1 MSGLV
6 HTFRVLRDAIRADRA
21 QARTPGRASEVDFL
35 PAALEVIE
43 TPVSPTG
50 RATTWVLLLG
60 LAVTIIWL
68 VLGKVDVV
76 ASAPGK
82 IIPTGSVKIVQSAGT
97 GVIRAIRV
105 KDGDRVKRGQLLIEL
120 DTTLSTAE
128 LQQAQKALLS
138 VELDVAR
145 NRAIADA
152 LSGSGQ
158 QVNFVSPP
166 GTPPDI
172 AETQRRLVDAQV
184 GEVLSSVAGLAAARR
199 SSLSDA
205 DAAEATRA
213 KLDATIPILDH
224 ELDAMNRLDQKG
236 YAPGLRLLELQRQR
250 RSEAGD
256 RDVASAQHARGLSEA
271 AKLSRQIDQTREQAH
286 RIALADLAV
295 AQSDA
300 ILKREEVT
308 KATRISGLQRL
319 YASED
324 GTVQQLAVHTIG
336 GVVEPARTLMV
347 IVPSDEAIEIEA
359 RVLNKDAGFVREG
372 QSAVVKLDAFPF
384 TRYGTIPGKVV
395 SLSRDAVPDQK
406 LGPTY
411 VVRIR
416 LDRNTLVV
424 DGKPVRLS
432 SGLNAVADI
441 RTGSRRIISWL
452 LSPIQTTIQQA
463 AHEK

>member
-1 MSGLV
+1 MSGLA
-6 HTFRVLRDAIRADRA
+6 HTFRVLREALRADRA
-21 QARTPGRASEVDFL
+21 KQAGARSLSDVDFL

-50 RATTWVLLLG
+50 RITSWVLLAG
-60 LAVTIIWL
+60 LVVTILWL
-68 VLGKVDVV
+68 ILGKVDVV

-152 LSGSGQ
+152 LSGNGAR
-158 QVNFVSPP
+158 VKFVSPP
-166 GTPPDI
+166 GTPPEI
-172 AETQRRLVDAQV
+172 AETQRRLVEAQV
-184 GEVLSSVAGLAAARR
+184 GEVLAGVAGLEAARR

-213 KLDATIPILDH
+213 RLDATIPILDH
-224 ELDAMNRLDQKG
+224 ELAAMHRLDEKG
-236 YAPGLRLLELQRQR
+236 YAPGLRLLEMQRQR
-250 RSEAGD
+250 RSEVGD
-256 RDVASAQHARGLSEA
+256 RDVAAAQRSRGLSEA
-271 AKLSRQIDQTREQAH
+271 TKLSRQIDQTREQA
-286 RIALADLAV
+286 RRVALADLAV
-295 AQSDA
+295 AESDA

-308 KATRISGLQRL
+308 KAARVSGLQRL
-319 YASED
+319 VASVD

-347 IVPSDEAIEIEA
+347 IVPTDDAIEIEA

-384 TRYGTIPGKVV
+384 TRYGTIPGKVI

-416 LDRNTLVV
+416 LDRSTLEV

-432 SGLNAVADI
+432 SGLSAVADI

-452 LSPIQTTIQQA
+452 LSPIQTTVSQA
-463 AHEK
+463 GHEK

>member
-1 MSGLV
+1 
-6 HTFRVLRDAIRADRA
+6 
-21 QARTPGRASEVDFL
+21 
-35 PAALEVIE
+35 
-43 TPVSPTG
+43 
-50 RATTWVLLLG
+50 VLLAG
-60 LAVTIIWL
+60 MVFTLAWL
-68 VLGKVDVV
+68 ILGKVDVV

-82 IIPTGSVKIVQSAGT
+82 IVPKGSVKIVQSAGT
-97 GVIRAIRV
+97 GVIRSILV
-105 KDGDRVKRGQLLIEL
+105 KDGDRVKQGQLLIEL
-120 DTTLSTAE
+120 DTTLATAE

-158 QVNFVSPP
+158 RVHFVSPP
-166 GTPPDI
+166 GTPPEI
-172 AETQRRLVDAQV
+172 ADTQRRLVEAQV
-184 GEVLSSVAGLAAARR
+184 GEVLAGVAGLEAGRR
-199 SSLSDA
+199 SALSDA
-205 DAAEATRA
+205 AAAEATRA

-224 ELDAMNRLDQKG
+224 ELAAMNRLDEKG
-236 YAPGLRLLELQRQR
+236 YAPGLRLLEMQRQR
-250 RSEAGD
+250 RSEVGD
-256 RDVASAQHARGLSEA
+256 REVATAQRSRGISEA
-271 AKLSRQIDQTREQAH
+271 AKLSSQIAQTREQAR

-295 AQSDA
+295 AESDA

-308 KATRISGLQRL
+308 KATRRSGLQRL

-347 IVPSDEAIEIEA
+347 IVPADDAIEIEA

-372 QSAVVKLDAFPF
+372 QNAVVKLDAFPF

-411 VVRIR
+411 IARIR
-416 LDRNTLVV
+416 LSSSTLNV
-424 DGKPVRLS
+424 DGKPTRLAA
-432 SGLNAVADI
+432 GLNGVADI

-452 LSPIQTTIQQA
+452 LSPVMTTVQQA
-463 AHEK
+463 AHEQ

>member
-1 MSGLV
+1 MSGLA
-6 HTFRVLRDAIRADRA
+6 HTFRVIRDAIKADRA
-21 QARTPGRASEVDFL
+21 QARTPRRASEVDFL

-50 RATTWVLLLG
+50 RVTTWVLLIG
-60 LAVTIIWL
+60 LALTIVWL

-76 ASAPGK
+76 ASATGK

-152 LSGSGQ
+152 LSGSGMR
-158 QVNFVSPP
+158 VNFASPP
-166 GTPPDI
+166 GTPPEI
-172 AETQRRLVDAQV
+172 AETQRRLVEAQV
-184 GEVLSSVAGLAAARR
+184 GEVLASVAGLQAARR
-199 SSLSDA
+199 SSMSDA

-256 RDVASAQHARGLSEA
+256 RDVAAAQYARGLSEA
-271 AKLSRQIDQTREQAH
+271 GKLSRQIDQTREQAR
-286 RIALADLAV
+286 RIALADLAT
-295 AQSDA
+295 AQNDA

-347 IVPSDEAIEIEA
+347 IVPSDDAIEIEA

-384 TRYGTIPGKVV
+384 TRYGTIPGTVV

-416 LDRNTLVV
+416 LDRNTLIV

-432 SGLNAVADI
+432 AGLNAVADI

-452 LSPIQTTIQQA
+452 LSPIQTTVQQA
-463 AHEK
+463 AHEQ

>member
-1 MSGLV
+1 MSGLG
-6 HTFRVLRDAIRADRA
+6 HTFRVIREAIKADRA
-21 QARTPGRASEVDFL
+21 QARGPRRSSEVDFL

-50 RATTWVLLLG
+50 RITMWVLLAG
-60 LAVTIIWL
+60 LAFTIVWL
-68 VLGKVDVV
+68 IVGKVDVV

-152 LSGSGQ
+152 LSGNGLR
-158 QVNFVSPP
+158 VNFVSPA
-166 GTPPDI
+166 GTPPEI
-172 AETQRRLVDAQV
+172 ADTQRRLVEAQV
-184 GEVLSSVAGLAAARR
+184 GEVLAGVAGLEAARR

-236 YAPGLRLLELQRQR
+236 YAPGLRLFELQRQR
-250 RSEAGD
+250 RSEVGD
-256 RDVASAQHARGLSEA
+256 RDVAAAQRARGLSEA
-271 AKLSRQIDQTREQAH
+271 TKLSRQIDQTREQA
-286 RIALADLAV
+286 RRVALADLAV
-295 AQSDA
+295 AESDA

-308 KATRISGLQRL
+308 KASRISGLQRL

-347 IVPSDEAIEIEA
+347 IVPADEAIEIEA

-372 QSAVVKLDAFPF
+372 QGAVVKLDAFPF

-411 VVRIR
+411 IVRIR

-424 DGKPVRLS
+424 DGKPVKLS
-432 SGLNAVADI
+432 AGLNAVADI

-452 LSPIQTTIQQA
+452 LSPIQTTVQQA